1 MNDFLSLTQQ
11 YNIFSLSPTVETLKD
26 HLGLEVLTPEIDIS
40 ERMIEEYSTARL
52 SFQLAGFFDF
62 FAYKRVQ
69 IIGRNEFE
77 YMKTLTEETLAGRF
91 EKIVSYESPCV
102 IVTRNLDLKKS
113 VIETCRK
120 HGIPVLRSKR
130 ETLDVESEIAQILRV
145 LLAQQETLHGVL
157 VDVYGI
163 GVLIRGDS
171 GIGKSEAA
179 LELVKRG
186 HRLVSDDLVEI
197 RKVSEETLVGIA
209 PALTRDF
216 IEVRGVGVI
225 NITAMFGFESVK
237 SSQTIDM
244 IVNLEEYTD
253 SKNYDR
259 LGLTPEFDEI
269 MGIRIFKTD
278 IPVRPGRNLA
288 SIVEAAAINYRA
300 RLMGYDAPQEL
311 MARVTKARNEA
322 LEKRRK

>member
-1 MNDFLSLTQQ
+1 MNDFLNVTQQ
-11 YNIFSLSPTVETLKD
+11 YNVFSLSPTVGTLKE
-26 HLGLEVLTPEIDIS
+26 HLELEVLTPEIEID
-40 ERMIEEYSTARL
+40 ERRIEEYSTSRL
-52 SFQLAGFFDF
+52 AFQLAGFFDF

-69 IIGRNEFE
+69 IIGMNEYE
-77 YMKTLTEETLAGRF
+77 YMKTLSEDALSERF
-91 EKIVSYESPCV
+91 VKIASYECPCV
-102 IVTRNLDLKKS
+102 IVSRNLQVKDI
-113 VIETCRK
+113 VIDICRE

-130 ETLDVESEIAQILRV
+130 ETLDVESETTKILRV
-145 LLAQQETLHGVL
+145 LLAQQETVHGVL

-209 PALTRDF
+209 PELTRDF
-216 IEVRGVGVI
+216 IEVRGIGVI
-225 NITAMFGFESVK
+225 NITAMFGFEAVK

-253 SKNYDR
+253 TKIYDR

-269 MGIRIFKTD
+269 MGIRVFKTD

-300 RLMGYDAPQEL
+300 RLMGYDAPREL
-311 MARVTKARNEA
+311 MARITKAKTA
-322 LEKRRK
+322 AMEKRNK